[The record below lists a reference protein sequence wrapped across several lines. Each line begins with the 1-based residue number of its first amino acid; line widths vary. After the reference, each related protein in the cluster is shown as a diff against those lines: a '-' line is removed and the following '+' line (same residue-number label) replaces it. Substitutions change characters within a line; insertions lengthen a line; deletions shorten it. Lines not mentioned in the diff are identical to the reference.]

1 MVFLQLA
8 NSAQSVA
15 AAGEALFLGRSGGII
30 AVALVFGSAITAR
43 HVHSIRASGFTDN
56 LVA

>member
-15 AAGEALFLGRSGGII
+15 AAGEALFLRRSGGII
-30 AVALVFGSAITAR
+30 TVALVLGGAITAR
-43 HVHSIRASGFTDN
+43 HVCSIRASGFTDN

>member
-8 NSAQSVA
+8 NSTQSVA

-43 HVHSIRASGFTDN
+43 HVCSIRGSGFTDN

>member
-8 NSAQSVA
+8 NSTQGIA
-15 AAGEALFLGRSGGII
+15 AASEAFFLRRSGGII

-43 HVHSIRASGFTDN
+43 HVRSIRASGFTDN

>member
-1 MVFLQLA
+1 MVLLQLA
-8 NSAQSVA
+8 NSAQGVA
-15 AAGEALFLGRSGGII
+15 AAGEAFFLRRSGGII

-43 HVHSIRASGFTDN
+43 HVCSIRGSGFTDN